1 MSCSSFVQNASLM
14 TTACPSASMAYEE
27 KKKLQKTRK
36 KEALTVFEN
45 HLNCLII
52 SIRNKIIT
60 ENDKM
65 SHWDNILSK
74 PWKLDTF

>member
-27 KKKLQKTRK
+27 KKLQKTRK

-52 SIRNKIIT
+52 SIQSRNIT

-65 SHWDNILSK
+65 SHWINILSK
-74 PWKLDTF
+74 PRKWDIF

>member
-27 KKKLQKTRK
+27 KKLQKTRK

-52 SIRNKIIT
+52 SIQNKIIP

-65 SHWDNILSK
+65 SHWGHICQSQAKWDI
-74 PWKLDTF
+74 F

>member
-27 KKKLQKTRK
+27 KKLQKTRK

-52 SIRNKIIT
+52 SIQSRIIT
-60 ENDKM
+60 ENDEM
-65 SHWDNILSK
+65 SH
-74 PWKLDTF
+74 